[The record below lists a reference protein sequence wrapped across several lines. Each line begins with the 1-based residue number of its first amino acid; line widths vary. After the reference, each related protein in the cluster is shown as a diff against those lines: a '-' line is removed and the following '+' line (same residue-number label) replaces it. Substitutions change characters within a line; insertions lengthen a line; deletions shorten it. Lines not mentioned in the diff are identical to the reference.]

1 MGILNIGDHTIANQG
16 IVKGLNILIE
26 NDQVIFA
33 EMKKQTALLE
43 RIAVAAEQ
51 TARATDHMARQRV

>member
-1 MGILNIGDHTIANQG
+1 MGILNIGDQAIANRG
-16 IVKGLNILIE
+16 IENRLETLIE

-33 EMKKQTALLE
+33 EMQKQTALLE

-51 TARATDHMARQRV
+51 TARATDHTARQRV